1 MEATQQGI
9 NIKAT
14 AWTVG
19 VHVLLLLLFFFVK
32 YNTVT
37 EVPVQ
42 ELGMEVNLG
51 TDADGSGTDQ
61 PMVMEDPAPDNRQPE
76 AAVVPPV
83 QTATNTPHEVLKT
96 EEPDAPVINTKPEQ
110 PKKPQQ
116 RPVVAEVKPVPKKQN
131 KPTTTLP
138 VQPQPKPQMQQPRYV
153 YNGGTGRGGNS
164 AAVNKPGTGEGNTQG
179 NGDRGV
185 PGGTPGA
192 SNYTGTLGRGTG
204 GISYN
209 LAGRNIVA
217 YPPPDADFKEGGKV
231 VIRITVN
238 KEGAIVNKQVKSAG
252 NAEIRAIALRKADKI
267 KFNKSDNA
275 PEEQFGDVT
284 FVFKTRT

>member
-14 AWTVG
+14 AWTVA

-32 YNTVT
+32 YSNIT
-37 EVPVQ
+37 EVPAQ

-61 PMVMEDPAPDNRQPE
+61 PMLMEDPAPDNRQPE
-76 AAVVPPV
+76 AAVVPPAKV
-83 QTATNTPHEVLKT
+83 EANTPHEVLKT
-96 EEPDAPVINTKPEQ
+96 DEPDAPVINTKPEQ

-116 RPVVAEVKPVPKKQN
+116 RPVVAETKPVPKKQD
-131 KPTTTLP
+131 KPTTT
-138 VQPQPKPQMQQPRYV
+138 QATQPKPQVQQPRYV

-185 PGGTPGA
+185 PGGKPGA
-192 SNYTGTLGRGTG
+192 SNYTGTPGRGTG
-204 GISYN
+204 GFSYN

-238 KEGAIVNKQVKSAG
+238 KDGAIVNKQVKSAS

>member
-1 MEATQQGI
+1 MNATQQGI

-19 VHVLLLLLFFFVK
+19 VHVLLLLLFFFIK
-32 YNTVT
+32 YNTST
-37 EVPVQ
+37 EEPIQ

-61 PMVMEDPAPDNRQPE
+61 PMVTEDPAPDNRE
-76 AAVVPPV
+76 AA
-83 QTATNTPHEVLKT
+83 QTIAAAAQETNTEKEVLKT
-96 EEPDAPVINTKPEQ
+96 EEPDAPVINTKPTEA
-110 PKKPQQ
+110 KKPV
-116 RPVVAEVKPVPKKQN
+116 RNNVAETKPKPQT
-131 KPTTTLP
+131 KPTTAT
-138 VQPQPKPQMQQPRYV
+138 VQPTQPKPQQPRYV
-153 YNGGTGRGGNS
+153 YNGGTGKGGNS
-164 AAVNKPGTGEGNTQG
+164 AAINKPGTGEGNTTG

-185 PGGTPGA
+185 PGGAPGA
-192 SNYTGTLGRGTG
+192 SNYTGTQGRG

-209 LAGRNIVA
+209 LTGRSIVA

-238 KEGAIVNKQVKSAG
+238 KDGAIVSKQVKSAT

-267 KFNKSDNA
+267 KFNKSESA

-284 FVFKTRT
+284 FVFKTRS